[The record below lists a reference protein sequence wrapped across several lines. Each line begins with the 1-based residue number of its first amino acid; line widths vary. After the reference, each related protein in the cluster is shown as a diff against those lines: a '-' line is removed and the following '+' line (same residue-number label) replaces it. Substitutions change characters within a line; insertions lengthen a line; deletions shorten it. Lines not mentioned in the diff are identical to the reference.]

1 MEQIELIDEASE
13 TLRDIMSMVDGLMSI
28 IDIARKADVKATEIV
43 HRIIHTD
50 GVYGLLPDELKEA
63 IRDWASVSIA
73 LDKEVE
79 RQRHNAQRFEDEIQ
93 EMVDEREVML
103 EMAISELEEE

>member
-1 MEQIELIDEASE
+1 
-13 TLRDIMSMVDGLMSI
+13 MSMVDGLIGI

-43 HRIIHTD
+43 HRMIHTE
-50 GVYGLLPDELKEA
+50 GVYGLLPEELKEA

-79 RQRHNAQRFEDEIQ
+79 RQRQSAQQFEDEIQ
-93 EMVDEREVML
+93 EIVDEFHVM
-103 EMAISELEEE
+103 SELEEE